1 MADRKNFSRYNMR
14 CGVILHAAKGGVRI
28 SKIDAP
34 EMDPRFLMLA
44 GSDIPGDNTLTLFS
58 TFAFRF
64 IYHVFIPL
72 VQHCCELARC
82 FRIRFI
88 NINQL

>member
-1 MADRKNFSRYNMR
+1 MR

-58 TFAFRF
+58 NARPIIADGDIAYPGQAVLALFASDYESALLMSKEIKVR
-64 IYHVFIPL
+64 P
-72 VQHCCELARC
+72 
-82 FRIRFI
+82 
-88 NINQL
+88 